1 VRRKAQ
7 TAVAPQRPLYERLLQ
22 IAEQTWQ
29 QARTVRQARERV
41 GDQQEPS
48 RSHASTPPAGRA
60 QAAPARGAPHRLQA
74 ELDRFLPLV
83 AQVAQ
88 VAQVIQQARTGV
100 LEAQQVPAPEKLV
113 SLFAPHTRVLRRH
126 KTGTPV
132 EFGRHVGLDEVD
144 GGSVTRDRLLGPGAV
159 ERHELAPAV
168 AHHRTG
174 CGRPPHLVTAD
185 RGLHVVGQEV
195 PLQAGGVRHVVVPTS
210 GRATTQPRAQEHQ
223 RAGKRRSRWRAG
235 IAGRI
240 HSLRRD
246 YGLRR
251 CRAHGEVG
259 LLRDVGWGILAS
271 DLHHIARRL
280 AA

>member
-60 QAAPARGAPHRLQA
+60 QAAPARGAPNRLQA
-74 ELDRFLPLV
+74 ALDRFLPLV

-88 VAQVIQQARTGV
+88 VALVAPVIQQARTRV
-100 LEAQQVPAPEKLV
+100 LEAQQVPAQAKLV
-113 SLFAPHTRVLRRH
+113 SRFAPHTRVLRRH

-144 GGSVTRDRLLGPGAV
+144 GGSVTRYRRLGPGAV
-159 ERHELAPAV
+159 ERHEWAPAV
-168 AHHRTG
+168 AQHRTV
-174 CGRPPHLVTAD
+174 CGRPPHLVTAE
-185 RGLHVVGQEV
+185 RGFHVVGQAV

-223 RAGKRRSRWRAG
+223 RAGKRRYRWRAG
-235 IAGRI
+235 SEGRI

-246 YGLRR
+246 
-251 CRAHGEVG
+251 
-259 LLRDVGWGILAS
+259 
-271 DLHHIARRL
+271 
-280 AA
+280 